1 MVFLFLSTEIEVL
14 HLPLNT
20 LVLSRTFHPK
30 MDGMVESVVNI
41 VEIDGMDEIVVN
53 ILEYIL

>member
-1 MVFLFLSTEIEVL
+1 
-14 HLPLNT
+14 
-20 LVLSRTFHPK
+20 

-53 ILEYIL
+53 ILEYILWACVIDFESSWDNHLPIIEFP